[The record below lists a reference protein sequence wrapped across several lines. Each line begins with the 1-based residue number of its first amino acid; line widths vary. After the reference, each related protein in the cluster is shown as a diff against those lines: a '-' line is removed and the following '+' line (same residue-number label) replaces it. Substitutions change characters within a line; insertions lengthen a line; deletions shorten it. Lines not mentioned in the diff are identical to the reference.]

1 MPCRLATRIPVEQS
15 WTGRSTGK
23 SIERDQSFP
32 TLEAESLGTDGTLDR
47 DGDDLFRA
55 PGAMDPELTEI
66 WQGARR
72 KVPGVLIQ
80 AVLTQSLNLQH
91 WLTPASQAL
100 TTALAS
106 GFGFLIAAAQT
117 SRRRRLLMLGVVS
130 FSHSV
135 VLAHSCH
142 SPMAHT
148 PSPSVGSTFF
158 NSTSSN

>member
-1 MPCRLATRIPVEQS
+1 MDWSIDWKTL
-15 WTGRSTGK
+15 
-23 SIERDQSFP
+23 IERVEISQLP
-32 TLEAESLGTDGTLDR
+32 TLEAESLLVGTDGTLDR

-106 GFGFLIAAAQT
+106 GFGVLIAAAQT
-117 SRRRRLLMLGVVS
+117 RRRRRLLTLGVVS
-130 FSHSV
+130 
-135 VLAHSCH
+135 L
-142 SPMAHT
+142 
-148 PSPSVGSTFF
+148 
-158 NSTSSN
+158 